1 MTAASRR
8 VHDARVRPL
17 NERPPR
23 RGRFVLYWMQQ
34 SQRADGNHALEYAVQ
49 RANALDLPLRVG
61 FGLTDDY
68 PEAAER
74 HYRFMLE
81 GLRATARTLAARG
94 IPLVARFGPPDA
106 IALQLAAGAAEA
118 ICDRGYLRHQ
128 RRWRDAVAAG
138 APCPV
143 TQVEADVVVPIAVA
157 SRKAEWAARTL
168 RPRINARLDEF
179 LIALRPTPLARR
191 GGAAT
196 ARGLDLRNVDRLL
209 ARMRLDRGVPPVSHL
224 FRGGTD
230 EARARLRSFVAG
242 PLRRY
247 RAARQ
252 RPEEAAVSHL
262 AMYLHF
268 GQISPIEIALAARRA
283 ARAGRDDVAAFVEEL
298 IVRREL
304 AANFV
309 AHNDAYDT
317 FRAVPAWARATLRAH
332 ASDPRR
338 PRYTRAELERAATAD
353 PYWNAA
359 MREMRYTGYLH
370 NQMRMYWGKKIL
382 EWTSDP
388 EDAHAIALALNNR
401 YLLDGRDPA
410 SYANVGWIF
419 GLHDR
424 PWPERPIYGTVRSMA
439 AAGLRRKSDI
449 DAYVARVD
457 RAVSE
462 ARRNGVRF
470 DDDLG

>member
-1 MTAASRR
+1 MTTTTTASRR
-8 VHDARVRPL
+8 IHDARVRPL
-17 NERPPR
+17 DERPPR

-49 RANALDLPLRVG
+49 RANALALPLRVG
-61 FGLTDDY
+61 FGLTDEY

-81 GLRATARTLAARG
+81 GLRQTARALAARG

-106 IALQLAAGAAEA
+106 LALQLAAGAAEL

-128 RRWRDAVAAG
+128 RRWREAVAAA

-191 GGAAT
+191 GGAA
-196 ARGLDLRNVDRLL
+196 AAPGLDLRNVDRLL
-209 ARMRLDRGVPPVSHL
+209 AGMRLDRSVPPVSHL

-230 EARARLRSFVAG
+230 QARTRLRSFVAG

-252 RPEEAAVSHL
+252 RPEEAVVSHL

-283 ARAGRDDVAAFVEEL
+283 TRAGRDDVAAFIEEL

-309 AHNDAYDT
+309 AHNDAYDA

-382 EWTSDP
+382 EWSAEP
-388 EDAHAIALALNNR
+388 AIAHATALALNNR
-401 YLLDGRDPA
+401 YLLDGRDP
-410 SYANVGWIF
+410 SSFANVGWIF

-424 PWPERPIYGTVRSMA
+424 PWPERPVFGSVRSMT
-439 AAGLRRKSDI
+439 AGGLERKSNI
-449 DAYVARVD
+449 AAYVK
-457 RAVSE
+457 AVN
-462 ARRNGVRF
+462 RRGAESS
-470 DDDLG
+470 GAAPP

>member
-1 MTAASRR
+1 MTSGSRR
-8 VHDARVRPL
+8 IHDARVRPL
-17 NERPPR
+17 NERAPR
-23 RGRFVLYWMQQ
+23 RGRYVLYWMQQ
-34 SQRADGNHALEYAVQ
+34 SQRAAGNHALEYAVQ
-49 RANALDLPLRVG
+49 RANALGLPLRVG

-68 PEAAER
+68 PEAAVR

-81 GLRATARTLAARG
+81 GLRHTARELAGRG
-94 IPLVARFGPPDA
+94 IPLVARRGAPDQV
-106 IALQLAAGAAEA
+106 ALGMAADAAELV
-118 ICDRGYLRHQ
+118 CDRGYLRHQ
-128 RRWRDAVAAG
+128 KAWRAKVAA
-138 APCPV
+138 AARCPV
-143 TQVEADVVVPIAVA
+143 IQVETDVVVPIAVA
-157 SRKAEWAARTL
+157 SGKAEWAARTL
-168 RPRINARLDEF
+168 RPRIGARLDEF
-179 LIALRPTPLARR
+179 MVALQPTPLART
-191 GGAAT
+191 GGA
-196 ARGLDLRNVDRLL
+196 ARGLDLEDVDGVL

-230 EARARLRSFVAG
+230 QARARLRAFVAG

-247 RAARQ
+247 RRARP

-268 GQISPIEIALAARRA
+268 GQISPIEVALAARH
-283 ARAGRDDVAAFVEEL
+283 ARGARRDDVAAFIEEL
-298 IVRREL
+298 VVRREL

-338 PRYTRAELERAATAD
+338 PRYTRAELERAATDD

-382 EWTSDP
+382 EWTAAP
-388 EDAHAIALALNNR
+388 EAAYGTALALNNR

-439 AAGLRRKSDI
+439 ASGLRRKSDI
-449 DAYVARVD
+449 DAYVTRVD
-457 RAVSE
+457 AAVAE
-462 ARRNGVRF
+462 ARRHGVRF
-470 DDDLG
+470 DDEAA